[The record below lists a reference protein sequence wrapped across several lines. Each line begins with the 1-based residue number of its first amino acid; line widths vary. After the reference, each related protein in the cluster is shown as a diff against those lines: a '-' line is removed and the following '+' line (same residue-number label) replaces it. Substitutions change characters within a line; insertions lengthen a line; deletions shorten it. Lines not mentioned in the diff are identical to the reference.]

1 MFNDLV
7 INILM
12 NFCNLPRE
20 KEHDLERRY
29 ELLNRE
35 LRAMLAIEGMEYFER
50 EIFFLLFVISVTTF
64 ICERILLADIIE
76 HVGEMPRN
84 VAHVSFFGTLPPTPS
99 FFLSF
104 CLFKCVVLFFDM
116 LF

>member
-12 NFCNLPRE
+12 NICNLPRE

-35 LRAMLAIEGMEYFER
+35 LRAMLAIEGK
-50 EIFFLLFVISVTTF
+50 SS
-64 ICERILLADIIE
+64 AGD
-76 HVGEMPRN
+76 
-84 VAHVSFFGTLPPTPS
+84 
-99 FFLSF
+99 
-104 CLFKCVVLFFDM
+104 
-116 LF
+116 

>member
-12 NFCNLPRE
+12 NICNLPRE

-35 LRAMLAIEGMEYFER
+35 LRAMLAIEGKSSAGAR
-50 EIFFLLFVISVTTF
+50 
-64 ICERILLADIIE
+64 
-76 HVGEMPRN
+76 GEGSHCQTGWARGS
-84 VAHVSFFGTLPPTPS
+84 AKRGGSS
-99 FFLSF
+99 EAQW
-104 CLFKCVVLFFDM
+104 
-116 LF
+116 

>member
-12 NFCNLPRE
+12 NICNLPRE

-35 LRAMLAIEGMEYFER
+35 LRAMLAIEGKSSAGDSGGE
-50 EIFFLLFVISVTTF
+50 SVHCRTG
-64 ICERILLADIIE
+64 LAPGIAK
-76 HVGEMPRN
+76 H
-84 VAHVSFFGTLPPTPS
+84 
-99 FFLSF
+99 
-104 CLFKCVVLFFDM
+104 
-116 LF
+116 